1 MSTLWP
7 FMVIGIFTGSIYG
20 LAAMGVVLTYK
31 TTGIF
36 NFAYG
41 AVAMFCAFTYW
52 QLHDAWHV
60 TGWVS
65 MPVLLLVVAPLFGV
79 GFEGIFRFFS
89 GASAEIPMVATL
101 ALLSVLQ
108 VAAVLMWGGVAR
120 PLQPIFPRSTFLLGG
135 NLHVGWDQL
144 GTLLVSLALGG
155 ALWFLLRHTRF
166 GTATRA
172 VVDNGD
178 LAGIIGVNAGNIRRG
193 AWIVSSMF
201 GALVGILLSPTQ
213 GLDVNQLVLVVIYAF
228 APAVLGFVFG
238 MPWAFAGALG
248 LGILQSVLSRW
259 SSSGTVADL
268 EACIPYLA
276 LFVLLIV
283 LGNRLK
289 EAGVAVRPMA
299 AATAGGS
306 GAPQELAG
314 SGSPGSIPLNGS
326 SQSPNGSDPAP
337 VRARSFRSRNGQAA
351 IRSRTQRPLAL
362 GSGVFVLALLLPAV
376 LSGPKLG
383 DFTVAVIWAT
393 IALTLVVLMGWA
405 GQISLAQFSFV
416 GVGAFCVGHLA
427 GSHGQH
433 FLLATLVGM
442 AISLPLGL
450 LLGLPSLRLSGLYFM
465 LATFAFALI
474 MDTLVFNRPDVSGGL
489 TGITDPR
496 PRIFGISFTGRVSLY
511 ELVLVVFGVMA
522 LGAYAVNVGP
532 IGRRLNI
539 LRDSPLAAS
548 TLGVNLTVTKLV
560 TFAICSAVA
569 ALGGALYGGYLQAI
583 NPQNFQWSV
592 SLELLLLV
600 VLGARTMITG
610 AVIAGAVVGVQQLVA
625 ATSPS
630 IVNYIA
636 LTVAVGVIGL
646 ARQPEGTVAISVAE
660 ARRCM
665 TVLRPRPR
673 RRVTL
678 ETLFATPRRM
688 EVGSGR

>member
-1 MSTLWP
+1 VSTLWP
-7 FMVIGIFTGSIYG
+7 FIVIGVFTGSIYG

-41 AVAMFCAFTYW
+41 AVAMFSAFTYW
-52 QLHDAWHV
+52 QLHDSWHV
-60 TGWVS
+60 TAWVAL
-65 MPVLLLVVAPLFGV
+65 PVLLLVVAPLFGIA
-79 GFEGIFRFFS
+79 FEGLFRFFS

-101 ALLSVLQ
+101 AVLSVLQ
-108 VAAVLMWGGVAR
+108 VTAVLIWGGQAR
-120 PLQPIFPRSTFLLGG
+120 QLQSIFPRSTFLLGG

-144 GTLLVSLALGG
+144 ATLLVSLAMGG

-178 LAGIIGVNAGNIRRG
+178 LAGIIGVNAGSIRRG

-201 GALVGILLSPTQ
+201 GVLVGILLSPTQ
-213 GLDVNQLVLVVIYAF
+213 GLDVNQLVLVVLYAF

-276 LFVLLIV
+276 LFVLLVV

-299 AATAGGS
+299 AAA
-306 GAPQELAG
+306 
-314 SGSPGSIPLNGS
+314 
-326 SQSPNGSDPAP
+326 SDPSSSRASP
-337 VRARSFRSRNGQAA
+337 SAVSSAFSGPQRAVRRRS
-351 IRSRTQRPLAL
+351 QRPLTIGTTL
-362 GSGVFVLALLLPAV
+362 FVLALLVPVV
-376 LSGPKLG
+376 LSGPKLD
-383 DFTVAVIWAT
+383 DFTVAVTWAM

-416 GVGAFCVGHLA
+416 GVGAFCVGHFA
-427 GSHGQH
+427 GAHGHH
-433 FLLATLVGM
+433 FLLATLIGM
-442 AISLPLGL
+442 AISVPLGL

-465 LATFAFALI
+465 LATLAFALI

-489 TGITDPR
+489 TGITDAR
-496 PRIFGISFTGRVSLY
+496 PNIFGLSFTGRVGFY
-511 ELVLVVFGVMA
+511 ELVLVVFGVLA
-522 LGAYAVNVGP
+522 LAAYVVNRGP
-532 IGRRLNI
+532 VGRRLNI

-560 TFAICSAVA
+560 TFAICAAVA
-569 ALGGALYGGYLQAI
+569 SLGGSLYGSYLQAI
-583 NPQNFQWSV
+583 NPQGFSWNW

-610 AVIAGAVVGVQQLVA
+610 AVLAGAVVGIQHLVA
-625 ATSPS
+625 STDPN

-636 LTVAVGVIGL
+636 LTVAIGVIGL

-665 TVLRPRPR
+665 SVLRPRPR
-673 RRVTL
+673 RQLVL
-678 ETLFATPRRM
+678 ETLFATPERM